1 MNYFNIYLEGFYLL
15 MIFFELDSENEAIT
29 DCSNDKNIFMI
40 IMPKQVNRITWCRV
54 VAIL

>member
-1 MNYFNIYLEGFYLL
+1 

-29 DCSNDKNIFMI
+29 DYSNDKNISLI
-40 IMPKQVNRITWCRV
+40 TILKQVNIITWCRV